1 MTPVEP
7 APQLLRVTSAFVTGC
22 GRTRQFGWYW
32 SNVCR
37 ACAAARMC
45 LLEDHPQP
53 IEQVQGIAEVIME
66 EDASAAMSGCVSC
79 LGIRKP
85 QGTVP

>member
-1 MTPVEP
+1 
-7 APQLLRVTSAFVTGC
+7 
-22 GRTRQFGWYW
+22 
-32 SNVCR
+32 
-37 ACAAARMC
+37 MC